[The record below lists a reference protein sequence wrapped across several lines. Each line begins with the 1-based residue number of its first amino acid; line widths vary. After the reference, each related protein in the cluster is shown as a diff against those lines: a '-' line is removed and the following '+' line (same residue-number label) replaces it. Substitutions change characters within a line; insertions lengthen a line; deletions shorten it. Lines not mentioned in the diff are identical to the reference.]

1 MLQKIYCSI
10 ASHVP
15 AMNYCK
21 SGMVTH
27 HCLIFAT
34 AAFCACALSV
44 CVSAFLQVFGATD
57 EDVARLRIVSLFD
70 VDVDKLDNFISNDQ
84 QQQQK
89 QQQDSSSDTQGTGS
103 EQGSK

>member
-1 MLQKIYCSI
+1 
-10 ASHVP
+10 
-15 AMNYCK
+15 
-21 SGMVTH
+21 
-27 HCLIFAT
+27 
-34 AAFCACALSV
+34 V

-89 QQQDSSSDTQGTGS
+89 RQQDSSSDTPGTGS